1 MTSVKKSMTKDTNN
15 PYAAALD
22 GLTIDDPVQSFFNFC
37 KEREKIRLARES
49 GNPPPWSDDEIFQKG
64 RFLNVF
70 REDDRGSRA
79 IIRFSKGLEDDLE
92 LLIQSLFFA
101 RWCNRQET
109 LDKLSPENLS
119 NPNNLV
125 KELAKFKPWAN
136 ETAYPVE
143 SVSWEGKDYP
153 RLEAA
158 TELFLEIKGVI
169 TDSIKKSERNVI
181 VATNSINSLLKM
193 KNDFPIFMAIIDIAW
208 FRPDIISP
216 DSPVPTGIGAVAYL
230 DRLQKYLNLNSHE
243 ETCDAMIGLQEE
255 YWPEARRP
263 LSPIDIEYLSCECRK
278 YYSYINGTKS
288 FEGKNVFTPKLNS

>member
-79 IIRFSKGLEDDLE
+79 ILRFSKGLEDDLE

-125 KELAKFKPWAN
+125 E
-136 ETAYPVE
+136 ETASQGNWVR
-143 SVSWEGKDYP
+143 G
-153 RLEAA
+153 
-158 TELFLEIKGVI
+158 
-169 TDSIKKSERNVI
+169 
-181 VATNSINSLLKM
+181 
-193 KNDFPIFMAIIDIAW
+193 
-208 FRPDIISP
+208 
-216 DSPVPTGIGAVAYL
+216 
-230 DRLQKYLNLNSHE
+230 
-243 ETCDAMIGLQEE
+243 GL
-255 YWPEARRP
+255 P
-263 LSPIDIEYLSCECRK
+263 S
-278 YYSYINGTKS
+278 
-288 FEGKNVFTPKLNS
+288 